1 MRRSKHKIPES
12 FLTTFDYAYGPFDGS
27 LMRHF
32 TVDSG
37 KTVEEADASKF
48 FAVYRN
54 STLVTPSLMS
64 GTVLPGVTRASI
76 IELRQKECHC
86 QVIKKEGL
94 TLEELQGA
102 SEAFCCGTGA
112 SVTPVGSIHVSKSGE
127 GDEETKIIFG
137 DGQTPG
143 PITKQLYQ
151 LLSDLQT
158 GKDEDLHKR
167 YKDWIHIV
175 NP

>member
-1 MRRSKHKIPES
+1 
-12 FLTTFDYAYGPFDGS
+12 
-27 LMRHF
+27 MRHF

-37 KTVEEADASKF
+37 KAVEEAGASNF
-48 FAVYRN
+48 FVVYPN

-64 GTVLPGVTRASI
+64 GTILPGVTRASI
-76 IELRQKECHC
+76 IELAQKECHC
-86 QVIKKEGL
+86 QVIEKERL

-112 SVTPVGSIHVSKSGE
+112 SVTPVGSIHVSKSGK

-158 GKDEDLHKR
+158 GKDEALQKK